1 MIGPFNVTVPVLWKK
16 IFFPYFDSGQDFHDS
31 SFMIMDKKR
40 RFCLFFPVRCSNVV
54 NTYLVLSSQ
63 PEGTLLILVSVVL
76 DEVKSLEWLH
86 ISFKLQDTTNLKN
99 IFCFL
104 GIMIHFKKFRLQEK
118 LKALKWKSSQGIHT
132 VYETPIY
139 SVLAYGSNQL
149 LKHWMYYL
157 FQQRNFK
164 EQVHKLE
171 IIVVCQ

>member
-1 MIGPFNVTVPVLWKK
+1 
-16 IFFPYFDSGQDFHDS
+16 
-31 SFMIMDKKR
+31 
-40 RFCLFFPVRCSNVV
+40 
-54 NTYLVLSSQ
+54 
-63 PEGTLLILVSVVL
+63 
-76 DEVKSLEWLH
+76 
-86 ISFKLQDTTNLKN
+86 
-99 IFCFL
+99 
-104 GIMIHFKKFRLQEK
+104 MIHFKKFRLQEK

-139 SVLAYGSNQL
+139 SVLAYGSNQV